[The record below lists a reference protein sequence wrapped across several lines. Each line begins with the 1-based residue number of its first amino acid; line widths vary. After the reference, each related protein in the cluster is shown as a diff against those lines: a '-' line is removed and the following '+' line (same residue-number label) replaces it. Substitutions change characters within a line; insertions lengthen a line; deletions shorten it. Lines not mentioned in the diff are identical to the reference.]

1 MLPLRPLHREFL
13 LTSMRE
19 IRPQW
24 SYKKG
29 LAAGALPAKA
39 YEREFNCNSPI
50 PSFSDLSEAY

>member
-1 MLPLRPLHREFL
+1 MHD
-13 LTSMRE
+13 

>member
-1 MLPLRPLHREFL
+1 MLPLPSLHWEYL
-13 LTSMRE
+13 LTSMHD